1 MFEANPLSNYNLTV
15 KRVYDHS
22 KNNDQGFIWRKVF
35 VVDNFYTNPDEVR
48 DYALSCEL
56 KEGKE
61 YCGSLVGKRVVE
73 DSQEMRDNLRPV
85 FTTLCNQKE
94 WNNLE
99 YNDDEFQSKWDN
111 MKFMVNHTT
120 HDDIMDRFTDTV
132 YCYTHHKDNVGY
144 KWAALVYLNK
154 DDECNG
160 GTNFYKYIE
169 DHAYGYDYNIKNDIM
184 FTSEMKYNRMVL
196 YEARQTHGAILD
208 RKMYKQHPRLA
219 QVFFM

>member
-22 KNNDQGFIWRKVF
+22 KDNDQGFIWRKVF
-35 VVDNFYTNPDEVR
+35 IVDDFYRDPDQVR

-56 KEGKE
+56 KGGKE

-73 DSQEMRDNLRPV
+73 DSQEMIDNLRPI
-85 FTTLCNQKE
+85 FSTLCNQRE

-99 YNDDEFQSKWDN
+99 YDDTEFHSKWDN
-111 MKFMVNHTT
+111 MKFMVNSTT
-120 HDDIMDRFTDTV
+120 HDDIMERFTDTV
-132 YCYTHHKDNVGY
+132 YCYTHHKDNIGY

-160 GTNFYKYIE
+160 GTNFYLSLI
-169 DHAYGYDYNIKNDIM
+169 HI
-184 FTSEMKYNRMVL
+184 
-196 YEARQTHGAILD
+196 
-208 RKMYKQHPRLA
+208 
-219 QVFFM
+219 

>member
-22 KNNDQGFIWRKVF
+22 KSNDQGFIWRKVF
-35 VVDNFYTNPDEVR
+35 IVDDFYRDPDQVR

-56 KEGKE
+56 KGGKE

-73 DSQEMRDNLRPV
+73 DSQEMIDNLRPI
-85 FTTLCNQKE
+85 FSTLCNQRE

-99 YNDDEFQSKWDN
+99 YDDTEFHSKWDN
-111 MKFMVNHTT
+111 MKFMVNTTT
-120 HDDIMDRFTDTV
+120 HDDIMERFTDTV
-132 YCYTHHKDNVGY
+132 YCYTHHKDNIGY
-144 KWAALVYLNK
+144 KWAALIYLNK

-160 GTNFYKYIE
+160 GTDFYKYIE

-196 YEARQTHGAILD
+196 YESRQTHGAIID
-208 RKMYKQHPRLA
+208 RKMFKDYPRLA

>member
-1 MFEANPLSNYNLTV
+1 MDQELQHGHLQANSNIYKLIHQDPPNKGIFFYYMFETNPLRNYNLTV

-22 KNNDQGFIWRKVF
+22 KDNDQGFIWRKVF
-35 VVDNFYTNPDEVR
+35 VVDNFYENPDEVR

-56 KEGKE
+56 KGGKE

-73 DSQEMRDNLRPV
+73 DNQEMRDNLRSV

-120 HDDIMDRFTDTV
+120 HEDIMAV
-132 YCYTHHKDNVGY
+132 SYTHLTLPTKRIV
-144 KWAALVYLNK
+144 
-154 DDECNG
+154 
-160 GTNFYKYIE
+160 
-169 DHAYGYDYNIKNDIM
+169 
-184 FTSEMKYNRMVL
+184 
-196 YEARQTHGAILD
+196 
-208 RKMYKQHPRLA
+208 
-219 QVFFM
+219 